1 MRTEEMVGSLKH
13 LTALH
18 EELLAISEKKTK
30 CIKTS
35 DMDCLSKLLMQERK
49 QLQAVEQAEEERQQ
63 IAESIFAENGK
74 PETERTVSELLHCI
88 ENAEQRKRLDEAA
101 AGLIEKLVA
110 LKQKERLNND
120 LIQQSM
126 QFVQLSLDMLQPAA
140 KNMNYTDKNIK
151 QQTMNRSVFDSKA

>member
-18 EELLAISEKKTK
+18 EELLAISEKKTE

-74 PETERTVSELLHCI
+74 PETERTVSEMLHCI
-88 ENAEQRKRLDEAA
+88 ENEEERKRLDEAA
-101 AGLIEKLVA
+101 AGLIEKLRSE
-110 LKQKERLNND
+110 ERR
-120 LIQQSM
+120 
-126 QFVQLSLDMLQPAA
+126 VG
-140 KNMNYTDKNIK
+140 
-151 QQTMNRSVFDSKA
+151 